1 MMKMLSR
8 HGAGVGVAL
17 AAVVF
22 STVAVVQSAVAASR
36 VTIANIGN
44 VTSTWG
50 MNRCYGFNA
59 VGTSYPGSTKIDVV
73 LIRGN
78 TDNSST
84 YQSTRT
90 VTTSPTGSFSTSTI
104 YDDGLGSGLGGYET
118 LRVKVYRDSDNLLLG
133 QDTDDAIQQCFGGG
147 GDF

>member
-1 MMKMLSR
+1 MSKRSAVI
-8 HGAGVGVAL
+8 GFTL
-17 AAVVF
+17 AAVMLAG
-22 STVAVVQSAVAASR
+22 VAVVDTAVAATR

-44 VTSTWG
+44 VSSTWG
-50 MNRCYGFNA
+50 SSRCYGFNA
-59 VGTSYPGSTKIDVV
+59 VGTSYPGSTKVDVV

-84 YQSTRT
+84 YQLTRT
-90 VTTSPTGSFSTSTI
+90 VTTTVSGSFSTSTI
-104 YDDGLGSGLGGYET
+104 FDDGLGSGLGGYET